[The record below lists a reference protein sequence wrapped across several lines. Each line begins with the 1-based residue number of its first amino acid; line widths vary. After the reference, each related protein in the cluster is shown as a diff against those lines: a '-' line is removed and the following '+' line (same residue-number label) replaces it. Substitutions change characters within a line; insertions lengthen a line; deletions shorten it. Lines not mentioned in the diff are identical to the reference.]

1 MEPLDDW
8 KSFAW
13 SDSTLFLLQRSDGR
27 VRNWPVS
34 TISSFFKHHGLAEC
48 CFWDVMEQ
56 EIQILDVQPI
66 NLQNCVNMNQNL

>member
-27 VRNWPVS
+27 VRNWPLLVPFHRPS
-34 TISSFFKHHGLAEC
+34 RVLFLGCDGTGNSNPGCAANKSAE
-48 CFWDVMEQ
+48 
-56 EIQILDVQPI
+56 L
-66 NLQNCVNMNQNL
+66 